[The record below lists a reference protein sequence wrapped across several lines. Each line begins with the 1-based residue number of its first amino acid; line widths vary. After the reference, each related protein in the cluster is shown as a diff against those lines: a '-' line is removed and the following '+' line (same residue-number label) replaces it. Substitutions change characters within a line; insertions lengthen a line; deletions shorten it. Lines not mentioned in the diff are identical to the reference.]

1 MTSFYSGGGRSMAD
15 KQSEFGKNVSKLLR
29 QRKLTQESL
38 AHAIGR
44 SQSYTNQVINGQK
57 APSARWADL
66 IADVL
71 KLTPEERRTLHAAAA
86 RDNGFKIDLPEFD

>member
-1 MTSFYSGGGRSMAD
+1 MAG

-29 QRKLTQESL
+29 KRNLTQESL
-38 AHAIGR
+38 ASAIGR

-57 APSARWADL
+57 APSAQWADL
-66 IADVL
+66 VADVL
-71 KLTPEERRTLHAAAA
+71 KLTPEQRTALHAAAA

>member
-1 MTSFYSGGGRSMAD
+1 MAK
-15 KQSEFGKNVSKLLR
+15 KQSEFGQNVSELLR
-29 QRKLTQESL
+29 QRNLTQDGL
-38 AHAIGR
+38 ASAAGR

-66 IADVL
+66 VADVL
-71 KLTPEERRTLHAAAA
+71 ELTPEERKKLHAAAA